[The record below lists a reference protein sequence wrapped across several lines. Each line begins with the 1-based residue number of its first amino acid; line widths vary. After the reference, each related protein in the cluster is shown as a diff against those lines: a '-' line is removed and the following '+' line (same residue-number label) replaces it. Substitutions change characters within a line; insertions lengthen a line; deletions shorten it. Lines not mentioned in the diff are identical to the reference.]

1 MPLIQELGQETR
13 MTDPSPNTDSEAID
27 VAVDFKTEYLRL
39 EDSITREREADVA
52 LGTLRTRLL
61 QLIDGKIPFGDHS
74 LYLLFTAIPN
84 LATKILKNR
93 FGSATPTLLSTLL
106 I

>member
-1 MPLIQELGQETR
+1 
-13 MTDPSPNTDSEAID
+13 MTDPSPNNTDGEAID

-52 LGTLRTRLL
+52 LSTLRTRLQ
-61 QLIDGKIPFGDHS
+61 QLLDGKIPFGDHS
-74 LYLLFTAIPN
+74 LYMLFTAIPN

-93 FGSATPTLLSTLL
+93 CGSVP
-106 I
+106 

>member
-1 MPLIQELGQETR
+1 
-13 MTDPSPNTDSEAID
+13 MTDQSATNDGETID

-39 EDSITREREADVA
+39 EDSITRESQADVA
-52 LGTLRTRLL
+52 LGTLRTRLI
-61 QLIDGKIPFGDHS
+61 QLIEGKIPFGDHS

-93 FGSATPTLLSTLL
+93 
-106 I
+106 

>member
-1 MPLIQELGQETR
+1 
-13 MTDPSPNTDSEAID
+13 MTDQSVTNDGEIID

-39 EDSITREREADVA
+39 EDSITRESQADVA
-52 LGTLRTRLL
+52 LGTLRTRLI
-61 QLIDGKIPFGDHS
+61 QLIEGKIPFGDHS

-93 FGSATPTLLSTLL
+93 
-106 I
+106 